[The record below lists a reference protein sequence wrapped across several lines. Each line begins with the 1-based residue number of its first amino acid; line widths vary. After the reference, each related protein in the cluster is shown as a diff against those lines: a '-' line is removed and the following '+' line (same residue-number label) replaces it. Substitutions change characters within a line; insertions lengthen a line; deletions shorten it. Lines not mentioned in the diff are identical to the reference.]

1 MRLPKDF
8 YGAVLKIDG
17 QDYVFDFRE
26 YEIKDFKNKKI
37 KDEMP
42 LDDLAVIQMALRK
55 MTKIATYLREE
66 LKYDD

>member
-26 YEIKDFKNKKI
+26 YEIKDFKNKKP
-37 KDEMP
+37 KDSE
-42 LDDLAVIQMALRK
+42 LDDLAVITISLRK
-55 MTKIATYLREE
+55 MSKIAAYLREE
-66 LKYDD
+66 LKYDE